1 MDVGE
6 AVGPA
11 MYKLTQ
17 TLPFMLYTIT
27 NHVTGAFSAELAEHR
42 LTIAMYRVMAALL
55 EQEDQSLGELSEM
68 IFIEIT
74 TLSRLVGAMNRR
86 GLVSRHRQQ
95 NDERSLRINLTSE
108 GRTLLERLIPRAQY
122 YERIA
127 IQGIDKQSVKS
138 LANTL
143 SLMLLNVSEL
153 RNATLVK
160 PVPDAGTTRSKTK
173 KTGAL

>member
-1 MDVGE
+1 
-6 AVGPA
+6 

-27 NHVTGAFSAELAEHR
+27 NHVTGAFSLELAEYR

-55 EQEDQSLGELSEM
+55 EQEDQNLGELSEM

-108 GRTLLERLIPRAQY
+108 GRALLERLIPRAQY
-122 YERIA
+122 YERLA
-127 IQGIDKQSVKS
+127 IRRLDKQSVKT

-143 SLMLLNVSEL
+143 SLMLVNVSEL
-153 RNATLVK
+153 RKAMVIE
-160 PVPDAGTTRSKTK
+160 PEPDASQGRSRTK
-173 KTGAL
+173 KRGAL

>member
-1 MDVGE
+1 
-6 AVGPA
+6 

-17 TLPFMLYTIT
+17 TLPFLLYSIT
-27 NHVTGAFSAELAEHR
+27 NHVTGAFSVELAEYR

-95 NDERSLRINLTSE
+95 NDERSLRINLTPE
-108 GRTLLERLIPRAQY
+108 GRALLERLIPRAQY
-122 YERIA
+122 YERLI
-127 IQGIDKQSVKS
+127 IRRIDKESIKG
-138 LANTL
+138 LADTL
-143 SLMLLNVSEL
+143 SLVLRNVSEL
-153 RNATLVK
+153 RDATSVE
-160 PVPDAGTTRSKTK
+160 PERDAGRAQSRK
-173 KTGAL
+173 KS

>member
-1 MDVGE
+1 
-6 AVGPA
+6 

-86 GLVSRHRQQ
+86 GLVSRHRSEFRGPGGNLRGARVGHWGGRGRAEQSAIA
-95 NDERSLRINLTSE
+95 ERPGAAAAGFSTGGHRRVVARE
-108 GRTLLERLIPRAQY
+108 DHA
-122 YERIA
+122 A
-127 IQGIDKQSVKS
+127 
-138 LANTL
+138 LAG
-143 SLMLLNVSEL
+143 VS
-153 RNATLVK
+153 
-160 PVPDAGTTRSKTK
+160 S
-173 KTGAL
+173 